1 MSEDRGVRL
10 GNECLA
16 FIKANETLRPL
27 RDHIVVEPLPANP
40 TIIIDTWR
48 PIRGVVR
55 AVGPGC
61 YPKRYDGRKGQ
72 RTKSW
77 DSKSFLPTEVKVGDT
92 VELGGKEIKGY
103 LHPTIRWGAKEM
115 VVCREADVALI
126 VG

>member
-48 PIRGVVR
+48 PIRGRVL
-55 AVGPGC
+55 AAGKGH
-61 YPKRYDGRKGQ
+61 YPKRYDGRKGN
-72 RTKSW
+72 RTKTW
-77 DSKSFLPTEVKVGDT
+77 DSKAFLPCDVRVGDL
-92 VELGGKEIKGY
+92 VELGGKEIGGY
-103 LHPTIRWGAKEM
+103 LFQTVRWGEKE
-115 VVCREADVALI
+115 VVLCRESDVALI
-126 VG
+126 VE